1 MRHDVIHGLLRLG
14 CGPEDCPIVFL
25 QGLQPAVDIGGALV
39 EFRLKAK
46 LGAKHAVADF
56 GHQLFER
63 MGLEDQVRGPI
74 RPAPG
79 VSAIAGTAQS
89 ERRLIKRWNQA
100 ILSSDCMPFGEW
112 RQQNTFGVSA
122 MNDFVRSH
130 EDVFPARLIY
140 ALYVIGLVVLFT
152 SIGGLIY
159 AYLSRGKNA
168 MLDTHLTHQ
177 IRTFWIFFG
186 LNCLGLLTI
195 IVMGLGFL
203 ILFFSLVWFL
213 ARVVSGFMLAND
225 NKPITGTK
233 NLGMLAY

>member
-1 MRHDVIHGLLRLG
+1 
-14 CGPEDCPIVFL
+14 
-25 QGLQPAVDIGGALV
+25 
-39 EFRLKAK
+39 
-46 LGAKHAVADF
+46 
-56 GHQLFER
+56 
-63 MGLEDQVRGPI
+63 
-74 RPAPG
+74 
-79 VSAIAGTAQS
+79 
-89 ERRLIKRWNQA
+89 
-100 ILSSDCMPFGEW
+100 
-112 RQQNTFGVSA
+112 